1 MQYCYKFCS
10 KLCKPISYS
19 YGALHNAQAHIGQF
33 CNPQFF
39 STYFFQKQ
47 NSTKAADYFW
57 YKRRNKVNHKI
68 PKLLLK
74 DTHATLQSGSLIST
88 TQSSPL
94 SHIRTWANRSI
105 LFHIQRCVTDGRSS
119 QKRGTQWATWSH
131 GWLLHTSEICLTPSS
146 RLNLELLVPRTIHE
160 GHS

>member
-1 MQYCYKFCS
+1 MHT
-10 KLCKPISYS
+10 ISYS
-19 YGALHNAQAHIGQF
+19 YGALHNAPGHIGQF
-33 CNPQFF
+33 CNSKFF

-47 NSTKAADYFW
+47 NSTKAAAYFW
-57 YKRRNKVNHKI
+57 YKRWNKGNHKF

-74 DTHATLQSGSLIST
+74 DTHAALQSGSPIST

-105 LFHIQRCVTDGRSS
+105 WFHIQRCVTDGGSS

-131 GWLLHTSEICLTPSS
+131 GWLLRTSEICLTHNSW
-146 RLNLELLVPRTIHE
+146 LNLELLVPRTIHE